1 MIEEIKKE
9 IKALEHTTNELRILG
24 LDINIDYVSLGRV
37 LEILDK
43 YNNQEKQ
50 TTIFID
56 SEDMNRFIW
65 ATGNGQS
72 QCYNCGTVNWDSFMF
87 KDTKFNDNRVCSNC
101 KKLIE
106 QGKPETKIKWKN
118 FIPKYR
124 LENKLEFDKEVDNL

>member
-1 MIEEIKKE
+1 
-9 IKALEHTTNELRILG
+9 
-24 LDINIDYVSLGRV
+24 
-37 LEILDK
+37 
-43 YNNQEKQ
+43 
-50 TTIFID
+50 
-56 SEDMNRFIW
+56 MNRFIW

-87 KDTKFNDNRVCSNC
+87 KDTKFNDNRVCSDC

-124 LENKLEFDKEVDNL
+124 LENKLKFDKEENNL